1 MPKSLNPLVKPLL
14 IALVLFGLPVAA
26 QYRPSFSSVREVTS
40 IHVNKDGSSVTLME
54 AQRKIE
60 TQQGIEMLGEQRITY
75 NSTLENVEVLEAY
88 TLLADGTRV
97 NVEPDKIRTQDDVD
111 ADGSNIYSDS
121 KVKLIIFPKVE
132 VGATVYFK
140 SRAQQH
146 TPDFP
151 GHFYTENYFSPH
163 SKYKGVTFNLTH
175 DPAIAIGIDAQGMK
189 GGKVEPLPTD
199 PKGSV
204 RYSFTFEQDTTYP
217 TEDWRLDLVHFAP
230 RFAASSFKTYA
241 EVGRSY
247 QERAYPKTQI
257 TPDIQALANQLT
269 QYSKSDK
276 DKVRKLYNW
285 VAHNIRYVGI
295 YLGAGGVVPHDAQSI
310 LTNRYGDCKDHVV
323 LLEALLRAVGIESSP
338 ALINAQRTYI
348 LPKLATTGVFDHVIT
363 YVPSLDLFLD
373 STSRFAPMGTLP
385 NSDMQKPVVI
395 TATGEVKH
403 TPSEDPAKDFTTTTV
418 RMQVKPDG
426 SIAGKSSSTMHGYFQ
441 VSSRGIQFGNVNRDQ
456 ETVVTRLLSRFQESG
471 TGRVLK
477 TEPMDLDR
485 PWKVEA
491 EFTLDPLVNIPG
503 PSAMTIPVGVAPGRI
518 KALAGG
524 KAPKVRR
531 YPTGCGSSRHVENIE
546 IAFLPTMKIDR
557 IPQDVKFALGPLR
570 YTSTYTL
577 NGNTLNVRR
586 EFVGNRKTVVCSDKD
601 DRDWERFSGELKRD
615 LRQQVFFQ

>member
-1 MPKSLNPLVKPLL
+1 MPNNLKPLL
-14 IALVLFGLPVAA
+14 IALVLLGLPVAA

-40 IHVNKDGSSVTLME
+40 IHVNKDGSSVTLTE
-54 AQRKIE
+54 VQRKIE
-60 TQQGIEMLGEQRITY
+60 TQQGIEMLGEQRISY

-97 NVEPDKIRTQDDVD
+97 NVEPDKIRTQNDVD

-121 KVKLIIFPKVE
+121 
-132 VGATVYFK
+132 
-140 SRAQQH
+140 
-146 TPDFP
+146 
-151 GHFYTENYFSPH
+151 
-163 SKYKGVTFNLTH
+163 
-175 DPAIAIGIDAQGMK
+175 
-189 GGKVEPLPTD
+189 KVEPLPTD

-323 LLEALLRAVGIESSP
+323 LLEALLRAAGIESSP

-403 TPSEDPAKDFTTTTV
+403 TPAED
-418 RMQVKPDG
+418 
-426 SIAGKSSSTMHGYFQ
+426 
-441 VSSRGIQFGNVNRDQ
+441 
-456 ETVVTRLLSRFQESG
+456 
-471 TGRVLK
+471 
-477 TEPMDLDR
+477 
-485 PWKVEA
+485 
-491 EFTLDPLVNIPG
+491 
-503 PSAMTIPVGVAPGRI
+503 
-518 KALAGG
+518 LA
-524 KAPKVRR
+524 
-531 YPTGCGSSRHVENIE
+531 C
-546 IAFLPTMKIDR
+546 
-557 IPQDVKFALGPLR
+557 
-570 YTSTYTL
+570 
-577 NGNTLNVRR
+577 
-586 EFVGNRKTVVCSDKD
+586 
-601 DRDWERFSGELKRD
+601 
-615 LRQQVFFQ
+615 

>member
-1 MPKSLNPLVKPLL
+1 
-14 IALVLFGLPVAA
+14 
-26 QYRPSFSSVREVTS
+26 
-40 IHVNKDGSSVTLME
+40 
-54 AQRKIE
+54 
-60 TQQGIEMLGEQRITY
+60 
-75 NSTLENVEVLEAY
+75 
-88 TLLADGTRV
+88 
-97 NVEPDKIRTQDDVD
+97 VD

-140 SRAQQH
+140 SRAEQH

-151 GHFYTENYFSPH
+151 GHFYTENY
-163 SKYKGVTFNLTH
+163 
-175 DPAIAIGIDAQGMK
+175 
-189 GGKVEPLPTD
+189 
-199 PKGSV
+199 
-204 RYSFTFEQDTTYP
+204 
-217 TEDWRLDLVHFAP
+217 
-230 RFAASSFKTYA
+230 ASSFKTYA

-395 TATGEVKH
+395 TATGVVKH
-403 TPSEDPAKDFTTTTV
+403 TPAEDPAKDFTTTTV

-426 SIAGKSSSTMHGYFQ
+426 SIAGKSTSTMHGYFQ
-441 VSSRGIQFGNVNRDQ
+441 VSSRGIQFGNVNRDP

-477 TEPMDLDR
+477 TEPMELDR

-570 YTSTYTL
+570 YASTYTL
-577 NGNTLNVRR
+577 NGNALNVRR
-586 EFVGNRKTVVCSDKD
+586 EFVGNRKSVICSDKD
-601 DRDWERFSGELKRD
+601 DRDWERFSEELKRD